1 MKRWKKALSGLLM
14 AALMVTGISFPEN
27 VFAVSAGMDGLPSVV
42 NSGIGKMVDKSSTID
57 GTYNFTPVIGANT
70 KIRFGCSDG
79 SGSWDNKFCL
89 NAEQHAHACSQW
101 WPLSNIND
109 GGNTRSFIPYER
121 LKGKMYAEYTN
132 VGNANGLP
140 VTMRIWFL
148 DWQNTDISGYPGYED
163 VDNVVVSVD
172 NTKGGATPVIDIK
185 GLKWI
190 KVRFSYYDE
199 NGNPLKV
206 KGHFTLSD
214 LDYSQGFYIDGKVD
228 GIYVTKE
235 ADDRLIYDART
246 DAIWSAKKGS
256 NADDGTSP
264 DNPEG
269 WVTYTYE
276 GDSQTM
282 VFYNGGTI
290 QNVDGPG
297 KGLTTVQS
305 YPKDFT
311 FTGGDAIFNGW
322 KGSSRTEATDWHVWN
337 TSEFGYTSEM
347 VMHQTKNVDLVIK
360 KADETTGEALKGAE
374 FTVYK
379 MQGGQWVTYT
389 KAEWKDEYKA
399 YRALNLHAEDSEG
412 GKFKVVETK
421 NPTGYTGT
429 WEHEFTA
436 EKEGV
441 VTLTLDATN
450 ARKTGQI
457 TITKTGENNKKL
469 SGAVF
474 EIKAA
479 KDIKTAGGTTLV
491 AADTVVDTVTT
502 DGNGSAASKQ
512 LELGQYIVKEITAP
526 DGYVLDT
533 TEHAVTLDDSHT
545 SVNVAVQNQKNA
557 IVLQKVSKNDGTVME
572 GVTFHIWND
581 DKSYDKTQK
590 TDNNGRITIDGVK
603 DGTWHYQETATK
615 DGYVLDNAVKDF
627 TVSSGKVNG
636 QSNLTITVENDYTK
650 LDLAK
655 VDSGTGENIS
665 GAKLSLL
672 DSNGRLVE
680 SWTSGSTPHR
690 IEKLKPG
697 QYTLRED
704 QAPDH
709 YKLADPITF
718 TLESKADTQTIT
730 MKDMRYADLTIVKK
744 IKASDIT
751 WAHGNPTFIFTVKG
765 KDING
770 KDRTFQNYVEFTE
783 NYVNSHTDGQGYV
796 ELSVT
801 WNKIP
806 VGEDY
811 TVTEQD
817 VLRYHLV
824 NVTGT
829 ENVTISKLQ
838 EPTKGVAPDKIFSV
852 HANLKAKPTGTSITF
867 ENQKDDWGTTTHDT
881 SVKNIIPL
889 KSPAKPDLYPCQCLT
904 RVFH

>member
-1 MKRWKKALSGLLM
+1 
-14 AALMVTGISFPEN
+14 
-27 VFAVSAGMDGLPSVV
+27 
-42 NSGIGKMVDKSSTID
+42 
-57 GTYNFTPVIGANT
+57 
-70 KIRFGCSDG
+70 
-79 SGSWDNKFCL
+79 
-89 NAEQHAHACSQW
+89 
-101 WPLSNIND
+101 
-109 GGNTRSFIPYER
+109 
-121 LKGKMYAEYTN
+121 MYAEYTN

-148 DWQNTDISGYPGYED
+148 DWQNTNISGYPGYED

-491 AADTVVDTVTT
+491 AANTVVDTVTT

-512 LELGQYIVKEITAP
+512 LELGQYIVKEKTAP

-572 GVTFHIWND
+572 GVTFHVWND

-590 TDNNGRITIDGVK
+590 TDSNGRITIDGVK
-603 DGTWHYQETATK
+603 DGIWHCQETATK

-627 TVSSGKVNG
+627 TVSDGKVNG

-730 MKDMRYADLTIVKK
+730 MKDMRYADLTVVKK

-838 EPTKGVAPDKIFSV
+838 EPAKGVAPDKIFSV

-889 KSPAKPDLYPCQCLT
+889 K
-904 RVFH
+904 

>member
-27 VFAVSAGMDGLPSVV
+27 VFAVSEGMDGLPSVV
-42 NSGIGKMVDKSSTID
+42 DSGIGKKVDTNSTID

-70 KIRFGCSDG
+70 KVSFGSTDG
-79 SGSWDNKFCL
+79 TKWDNKFCV
-89 NAEQHAHACSQW
+89 NGEKYAQVCSKW
-101 WPLSNIND
+101 WPLSNISDN
-109 GGNTRSFIPYER
+109 GGNTHSFIPYER

-148 DWQNTDISGYPGYED
+148 DWQNTNISGYPGYED

-389 KAEWKDEYKA
+389 KAAWDDSVKNYKA
-399 YRALNLHAEDSEG
+399 LGLHAEDSEG

-421 NPTGYTGT
+421 NPAGYTGT
-429 WEHEFTA
+429 WEHEFVA
-436 EKEGV
+436 KDEGV

-491 AADTVVDTVTT
+491 AANTVVDTVTT

-512 LELGQYIVKEITAP
+512 LELGQYIVKEKTAP

-590 TDNNGRITIDGVK
+590 TDSNGRITIDGVK

-627 TVSSGKVNG
+627 TVSDGKVNG

-704 QAPDH
+704 QAPDY

-829 ENVTISKLQ
+829 ENVKISKLQ
-838 EPTKGVAPDKIFSV
+838 EPAKGVAPDKIFSV

-889 KSPAKPDLYPCQCLT
+889 K
-904 RVFH
+904 

>member
-27 VFAVSAGMDGLPSVV
+27 VFAVSEGMDGLPSVV
-42 NSGIGKMVDKSSTID
+42 DSGIGKKVDTNSTID

-70 KIRFGCSDG
+70 KVSFGSTDG
-79 SGSWDNKFCL
+79 TKWDNKFCV
-89 NAEQHAHACSQW
+89 NGEKYAQVCSKW
-101 WPLSNIND
+101 WPLSNISDN
-109 GGNTRSFIPYER
+109 GGNTHSFIPYER

-148 DWQNTDISGYPGYED
+148 DWQNTNINGYPGYED

-389 KAEWKDEYKA
+389 KAAWDDSMKNYKA
-399 YRALNLHAEDSEG
+399 LGLHAEDSEG

-421 NPTGYTGT
+421 NPAGYTGT
-429 WEHEFTA
+429 WEHEFVA
-436 EKEGV
+436 KDEGV

-491 AADTVVDTVTT
+491 AANTVVDTVTT

-512 LELGQYIVKEITAP
+512 LELGQYIVKEKTAP

-590 TDNNGRITIDGVK
+590 TDSNGRITIDGVK

-627 TVSSGKVNG
+627 TVSDGKVNG

-704 QAPDH
+704 QAPDY

-829 ENVTISKLQ
+829 ENVKISKLQ
-838 EPTKGVAPDKIFSV
+838 EPAKGVAPDKIFSV

-889 KSPAKPDLYPCQCLT
+889 K
-904 RVFH
+904 

>member
-27 VFAVSAGMDGLPSVV
+27 VFAVSAGMDGLPSVY
-42 NSGIGKMVDKSSTID
+42 NSGIGKIVNKDSVID
-57 GTYNFTPVIGANT
+57 GSYNFTPVIGSET
-70 KIRFGCSDG
+70 KITFGCSDR
-79 SGSWDNKFCL
+79 SGSWDNYFCQ
-89 NAEQHAHACSQW
+89 NAERYAKACSSW
-101 WPLSNIND
+101 WKLADTSRWSNI
-109 GGNTRSFIPYER
+109 RSFVPYEN

-148 DWQNTDISGYPGYED
+148 DWQNTNISGYPGYED

-479 KDIKTAGGTTLV
+479 KDIKTTGGTTLI

-512 LELGQYIVKEITAP
+512 LELGQYIVKEKTAP

-590 TDNNGRITIDGVK
+590 TDSNGRITIDGVK

-627 TVSSGKVNG
+627 TVSDGKVNG

-704 QAPDH
+704 QAPDY

-829 ENVTISKLQ
+829 ENVKISKLQ
-838 EPTKGVAPDKIFSV
+838 EPAKGVAPDKIFSV

-889 KSPAKPDLYPCQCLT
+889 K
-904 RVFH
+904 

>member
-27 VFAVSAGMDGLPSVV
+27 VFAVSAGMDGLPSVY
-42 NSGIGKMVDKSSTID
+42 NSGIGKIVNKDSVID
-57 GTYNFTPVIGANT
+57 GSYNFTPVIGSET
-70 KIRFGCSDG
+70 KITFGCSDR
-79 SGSWDNKFCL
+79 SGSWDNYFCQ
-89 NAEQHAHACSQW
+89 NAERYAKACSSW
-101 WPLSNIND
+101 WKLADTSKWSNI
-109 GGNTRSFIPYER
+109 RSFVPYEN

-148 DWQNTDISGYPGYED
+148 DWQNTNISGYPGYED

-389 KAEWKDEYKA
+389 KAEWKDECKA

-491 AADTVVDTVTT
+491 AANTVVDTVTT

-512 LELGQYIVKEITAP
+512 LELGQYIVKEKTAP

-590 TDNNGRITIDGVK
+590 TDSNGRITIDGVK

-627 TVSSGKVNG
+627 TVSDGKVNG

-829 ENVTISKLQ
+829 ENVKISKLQ
-838 EPTKGVAPDKIFSV
+838 EPAKGVAPDKIFSV

-889 KSPAKPDLYPCQCLT
+889 K
-904 RVFH
+904 

>member
-1 MKRWKKALSGLLM
+1 
-14 AALMVTGISFPEN
+14 
-27 VFAVSAGMDGLPSVV
+27 
-42 NSGIGKMVDKSSTID
+42 
-57 GTYNFTPVIGANT
+57 
-70 KIRFGCSDG
+70 
-79 SGSWDNKFCL
+79 
-89 NAEQHAHACSQW
+89 
-101 WPLSNIND
+101 
-109 GGNTRSFIPYER
+109 
-121 LKGKMYAEYTN
+121 
-132 VGNANGLP
+132 
-140 VTMRIWFL
+140 
-148 DWQNTDISGYPGYED
+148 
-163 VDNVVVSVD
+163 
-172 NTKGGATPVIDIK
+172 
-185 GLKWI
+185 
-190 KVRFSYYDE
+190 
-199 NGNPLKV
+199 
-206 KGHFTLSD
+206 
-214 LDYSQGFYIDGKVD
+214 
-228 GIYVTKE
+228 
-235 ADDRLIYDART
+235 
-246 DAIWSAKKGS
+246 
-256 NADDGTSP
+256 
-264 DNPEG
+264 
-269 WVTYTYE
+269 
-276 GDSQTM
+276 M

-491 AADTVVDTVTT
+491 AANTVVDTVTT

-512 LELGQYIVKEITAP
+512 LELGQYIVKEKTAP

-590 TDNNGRITIDGVK
+590 TDSNGRITIDGVK

-627 TVSSGKVNG
+627 TVSDGKVNG

-672 DSNGRLVE
+672 DSTGRLVE

-704 QAPDH
+704 QAPDY

-783 NYVNSHTDGQGYV
+783 NYVNSHTDRQGYV

-829 ENVTISKLQ
+829 ENVKISKLQ
-838 EPTKGVAPDKIFSV
+838 EPAKGVAPDKIFSV

-889 KSPAKPDLYPCQCLT
+889 K
-904 RVFH
+904 

>member
-27 VFAVSAGMDGLPSVV
+27 VFAVSTGMDGLPSVV
-42 NSGIGKMVDKSSTID
+42 NSGIGKIVNKDSVID
-57 GTYNFTPVIGANT
+57 GSYNFTPVIGSET
-70 KIRFGCSDG
+70 KITFGCSDR
-79 SGSWDNKFCL
+79 SGSWDNYFCQ
-89 NAEQHAHACSQW
+89 NAERYAKACSSW
-101 WPLSNIND
+101 WKLADTSRWSNI
-109 GGNTRSFIPYER
+109 RSFVPYEN

-148 DWQNTDISGYPGYED
+148 DWQNTNISGYPGYED

-491 AADTVVDTVTT
+491 AANTVVDTVTT

-512 LELGQYIVKEITAP
+512 LELGQYIVKEKTAP

-590 TDNNGRITIDGVK
+590 TDSNGRITIDGVK

-627 TVSSGKVNG
+627 TVSDGKVNG

-704 QAPDH
+704 QAPDY

-718 TLESKADTQTIT
+718 TLESKADTQTII

-829 ENVTISKLQ
+829 ENVKISKLQ
-838 EPTKGVAPDKIFSV
+838 EPAKGVAPDKIFSV

-889 KSPAKPDLYPCQCLT
+889 K
-904 RVFH
+904 

>member
-27 VFAVSAGMDGLPSVV
+27 VFAVSEGMDGLPSVV
-42 NSGIGKMVDKSSTID
+42 DSGIGKKVDTNSTID

-70 KIRFGCSDG
+70 KVSFGSTDG
-79 SGSWDNKFCL
+79 TKWDNKFCV
-89 NAEQHAHACSQW
+89 NGEKYAHACSQW

-148 DWQNTDISGYPGYED
+148 DWQNTNISGYPGYED

-389 KAEWKDEYKA
+389 KAAWADSMKNYKA
-399 YRALNLHAEDSEG
+399 LGLHAEDSEG

-421 NPTGYTGT
+421 NPAGYTGT
-429 WEHEFTA
+429 WEHEFVA
-436 EKEGV
+436 KDEGV

-491 AADTVVDTVTT
+491 AANTVVDTVTT

-512 LELGQYIVKEITAP
+512 LELGQYIVKEKTAP

-590 TDNNGRITIDGVK
+590 TDSNGRITIDGVK
-603 DGTWHYQETATK
+603 DGIWHYQETATK

-627 TVSSGKVNG
+627 TVSGGKVNG

-730 MKDMRYADLTIVKK
+730 MKDMRYADLTVVKK

-838 EPTKGVAPDKIFSV
+838 EPAKGVAPDKIFSV

-889 KSPAKPDLYPCQCLT
+889 K
-904 RVFH
+904 

>member
-14 AALMVTGISFPEN
+14 AALMATGISFPEN
-27 VFAVSAGMDGLPSVV
+27 VFAASDGMEGLPSVY
-42 NSGIGKMVDKSSTID
+42 NSGIGKIVNKDSVID
-57 GTYNFTPVIGANT
+57 GSYNFTPVIGSET
-70 KIRFGCSDG
+70 KITFGCSDR
-79 SGSWDNKFCL
+79 SGSWDNYFCQ
-89 NAEQHAHACSQW
+89 NAERYAKACSSW
-101 WPLSNIND
+101 WKLADTSRWSNI
-109 GGNTRSFIPYER
+109 RSFVPYEN

-148 DWQNTDISGYPGYED
+148 DWQNTNISGYPGYED

-282 VFYNGGTI
+282 VFYNGRTI

-491 AADTVVDTVTT
+491 AANTVVDTVTT

-512 LELGQYIVKEITAP
+512 LELGQYIVKEKTAP

-545 SVNVAVQNQKNA
+545 SVNVAIQNQKNA

-590 TDNNGRITIDGVK
+590 TDSNGRITIDGVK

-627 TVSSGKVNG
+627 TVSDGKVNG

-704 QAPDH
+704 QAPDY

-730 MKDMRYADLTIVKK
+730 MKDMRYADLTVVKK

-838 EPTKGVAPDKIFSV
+838 EPAKGVAPDKIFSV

-889 KSPAKPDLYPCQCLT
+889 K
-904 RVFH
+904 

>member
-27 VFAVSAGMDGLPSVV
+27 VFAVSEGMDGLPSVV
-42 NSGIGKMVDKSSTID
+42 DSGIGKKVDTNSTID

-70 KIRFGCSDG
+70 KVSFGSTDG
-79 SGSWDNKFCL
+79 TKWDNKFCV
-89 NAEQHAHACSQW
+89 NGEKYAQVCSKW
-101 WPLSNIND
+101 WPLSNISDN
-109 GGNTRSFIPYER
+109 GGNTHSFIPYER

-148 DWQNTDISGYPGYED
+148 DWQNTNISGYPGYED

-389 KAEWKDEYKA
+389 KAAWDDSMKNYKA
-399 YRALNLHAEDSEG
+399 LGLHAEDSEG

-421 NPTGYTGT
+421 NPAGYTGT
-429 WEHEFTA
+429 WEHEFVA
-436 EKEGV
+436 KDEGV

-491 AADTVVDTVTT
+491 AANTVVDTVTT

-512 LELGQYIVKEITAP
+512 LELGQYIVKEKTAP

-572 GVTFHIWND
+572 GVTFHFWND

-590 TDNNGRITIDGVK
+590 TDSNGRITIDGVK
-603 DGTWHYQETATK
+603 DGIWHCQETATK

-627 TVSSGKVNG
+627 TVSDGKVNG

-838 EPTKGVAPDKIFSV
+838 EPAKGVAPDKIFSV

-889 KSPAKPDLYPCQCLT
+889 K
-904 RVFH
+904 

>member
-14 AALMVTGISFPEN
+14 AALMATGISFPEN
-27 VFAVSAGMDGLPSVV
+27 VFAASDGMEGLPSVY
-42 NSGIGKMVDKSSTID
+42 NSGIGKIVNKDSVID
-57 GTYNFTPVIGANT
+57 GSYNFTPVIGSET
-70 KIRFGCSDG
+70 KITFGCSDR
-79 SGSWDNKFCL
+79 SGSWDNYFCQ
-89 NAEQHAHACSQW
+89 NAERYAKACSSW
-101 WPLSNIND
+101 WKLADTSMWSNI
-109 GGNTRSFIPYER
+109 RSFVPYEN

-148 DWQNTDISGYPGYED
+148 DWQNTNISGYPGYED

-282 VFYNGGTI
+282 VFYNGRTI

-389 KAEWKDEYKA
+389 KAVWDDSLDLYK
-399 YRALNLHAEDSEG
+399 ALNLKETDSEG

-421 NPTGYTGT
+421 NPAGYTGT

-491 AADTVVDTVTT
+491 AANTVVDTVTT

-512 LELGQYIVKEITAP
+512 LELGQYIVKEKTAP

-590 TDNNGRITIDGVK
+590 TDSNGRITIDGVK

-627 TVSSGKVNG
+627 TVSDGKVNG

-829 ENVTISKLQ
+829 ENVKISKLQ
-838 EPTKGVAPDKIFSV
+838 EPAKGVAPDKIFSV

-889 KSPAKPDLYPCQCLT
+889 K
-904 RVFH
+904 

>member
-27 VFAVSAGMDGLPSVV
+27 VFAVSTGMDGLPSVV
-42 NSGIGKMVDKSSTID
+42 NSGIGKIVNKDSVID
-57 GTYNFTPVIGANT
+57 GSYNFTPVIGSET
-70 KIRFGCSDG
+70 KITFGCSDR
-79 SGSWDNKFCL
+79 SGSWDNYFCQ
-89 NAEQHAHACSQW
+89 NAERYAKACSSW
-101 WPLSNIND
+101 WKLADTSRWLNI
-109 GGNTRSFIPYER
+109 RSFVPYEN

-347 VMHQTKNVDLVIK
+347 VMGQTRNVDLVIK
-360 KADETTGEALKGAE
+360 KKDATTAEALKGAE

-389 KAEWKDEYKA
+389 KATWNDQYKEYM
-399 YRALNLHAEDSEG
+399 ALNLKETDTENRS
-412 GKFKVVETK
+412 FKVVETK
-421 NPTGYTGT
+421 NPAGYTGT
-429 WEHEFTA
+429 WEQEFTA

-441 VTLTLDATN
+441 VTLTLDVTN

-491 AADTVVDTVTT
+491 AANTVVDTVTT

-557 IVLQKVSKNDGTVME
+557 LVLQKVSKNDGTVME

-590 TDNNGRITIDGVK
+590 TDSNGRITIDGVK

-627 TVSSGKVNG
+627 TVSDGKVNG

-889 KSPAKPDLYPCQCLT
+889 K
-904 RVFH
+904 

>member
-27 VFAVSAGMDGLPSVV
+27 VFAVSEGMDGLPSVV
-42 NSGIGKMVDKSSTID
+42 DSGIGKKVDTNSTID

-70 KIRFGCSDG
+70 KVSFGSTDG
-79 SGSWDNKFCL
+79 TKWDNKFCV
-89 NAEQHAHACSQW
+89 NGEKYAQVCSKW
-101 WPLSNIND
+101 WPLSNISDN
-109 GGNTRSFIPYER
+109 GGNTHSFIPYER

-148 DWQNTDISGYPGYED
+148 DWQNTNISGYPGYED

-389 KAEWKDEYKA
+389 KAAWDDSMKNYKA
-399 YRALNLHAEDSEG
+399 LGLHAEDSEG

-421 NPTGYTGT
+421 NPAGYTGT
-429 WEHEFTA
+429 WEHEFVA
-436 EKEGV
+436 KDEGV

-491 AADTVVDTVTT
+491 AANTVVDTVTT

-512 LELGQYIVKEITAP
+512 LELGQYIVKEKTAP

-572 GVTFHIWND
+572 GVTFHFWND

-590 TDNNGRITIDGVK
+590 TDSNGRITIDGVK

-627 TVSSGKVNG
+627 TVSDGKVNG

-704 QAPDH
+704 QAPDY

-829 ENVTISKLQ
+829 ENVKISKLQ
-838 EPTKGVAPDKIFSV
+838 EPAKGVAPDKIFSV

-889 KSPAKPDLYPCQCLT
+889 K
-904 RVFH
+904 

>member
-27 VFAVSAGMDGLPSVV
+27 VFAVSEGMDGLPSVV
-42 NSGIGKMVDKSSTID
+42 DSGIGKKVDTNSTID

-70 KIRFGCSDG
+70 KVSFGSTDG
-79 SGSWDNKFCL
+79 TKWDNKFCV
-89 NAEQHAHACSQW
+89 NGEKYAQVCSKW
-101 WPLSNIND
+101 WPLSNISDN
-109 GGNTRSFIPYER
+109 GGNTHSFIPYER

-148 DWQNTDISGYPGYED
+148 DWQNTNISGYPGYED

-360 KADETTGEALKGAE
+360 KADETTGEVLKGAE

-389 KAEWKDEYKA
+389 KAAWDDSMKNYKA
-399 YRALNLHAEDSEG
+399 LGLHAEDSEG

-421 NPTGYTGT
+421 NPAGYTGT
-429 WEHEFTA
+429 WEHEFVA
-436 EKEGV
+436 KDEGV

-491 AADTVVDTVTT
+491 AANTVVDTVTT

-512 LELGQYIVKEITAP
+512 LELGQYIVKEKTAP

-590 TDNNGRITIDGVK
+590 TDSNGRITIDGVK
-603 DGTWHYQETATK
+603 DGIWHCQETATK

-627 TVSSGKVNG
+627 TVSDGKVNG

-730 MKDMRYADLTIVKK
+730 MKDMRYADLTVVKK

-838 EPTKGVAPDKIFSV
+838 EPAKGVAPDKIFSV

-889 KSPAKPDLYPCQCLT
+889 K
-904 RVFH
+904 

>member
-14 AALMVTGISFPEN
+14 AALMATGISFPEN
-27 VFAVSAGMDGLPSVV
+27 VFAASDGMEGLPSVY
-42 NSGIGKMVDKSSTID
+42 NSGIGKIVNKDSVID
-57 GTYNFTPVIGANT
+57 GSYNFTPVIGSET
-70 KIRFGCSDG
+70 KITFGCSDR
-79 SGSWDNKFCL
+79 SGSWDNYFCQ
-89 NAEQHAHACSQW
+89 NAERYAKACSSW
-101 WPLSNIND
+101 WKLADTSRWSNI
-109 GGNTRSFIPYER
+109 RSFVPYEN

-148 DWQNTDISGYPGYED
+148 DWQNTNISGYPGYED

-282 VFYNGGTI
+282 VFYNGRTI

-322 KGSSRTEATDWHVWN
+322 KGSSRTAATDWHVWN

-491 AADTVVDTVTT
+491 AANTVVDTVTT

-512 LELGQYIVKEITAP
+512 LELGQYIVKEKTAP

-590 TDNNGRITIDGVK
+590 TDSNGRITIDGVK

-627 TVSSGKVNG
+627 TVSDGKVNG

-704 QAPDH
+704 QAPDY

-730 MKDMRYADLTIVKK
+730 MKDMRYADLTVVKK

-829 ENVTISKLQ
+829 ENVKISKLQ
-838 EPTKGVAPDKIFSV
+838 EPAKGVAPDKIFSV

-889 KSPAKPDLYPCQCLT
+889 K
-904 RVFH
+904 

>member
-27 VFAVSAGMDGLPSVV
+27 VFAVSTGMDGLPSVV
-42 NSGIGKMVDKSSTID
+42 NSGIGKIVNKDSVID
-57 GTYNFTPVIGANT
+57 GSYNFTPVIGSET
-70 KIRFGCSDG
+70 KITFGCSDR
-79 SGSWDNKFCL
+79 SGSWDNYFCQ
-89 NAEQHAHACSQW
+89 NAERYAKACSSW
-101 WPLSNIND
+101 WKLADTSRWSNI
-109 GGNTRSFIPYER
+109 RSFVPYEN

-347 VMHQTKNVDLVIK
+347 VMHQTKNVDFVIK

-389 KAEWKDEYKA
+389 KAVWDDSRDLYK
-399 YRALNLHAEDSEG
+399 ALNLKETDSEG

-421 NPTGYTGT
+421 NPAGYTGT

-491 AADTVVDTVTT
+491 AANTVVDTVTT

-512 LELGQYIVKEITAP
+512 LELGQYIVKEKTAP

-590 TDNNGRITIDGVK
+590 TDSNGRITIDGVK

-627 TVSSGKVNG
+627 TVSDGKVNG

-829 ENVTISKLQ
+829 ENVKISKLQ
-838 EPTKGVAPDKIFSV
+838 EPAKGVAPDKIFSV

-889 KSPAKPDLYPCQCLT
+889 K
-904 RVFH
+904 

>member
-27 VFAVSAGMDGLPSVV
+27 VFAVSAGMDGLPSVY
-42 NSGIGKMVDKSSTID
+42 NSGIGKIVNKDSVID
-57 GTYNFTPVIGANT
+57 GSYNFTPVIGSET
-70 KIRFGCSDG
+70 KITFGCSDR
-79 SGSWDNKFCL
+79 SGSWDNYFCQ
-89 NAEQHAHACSQW
+89 NAERYAKACSSW
-101 WPLSNIND
+101 WKLADTSMWSNI
-109 GGNTRSFIPYER
+109 RSFVPYEN

-148 DWQNTDISGYPGYED
+148 DWQNTNISGYPGYED

-347 VMHQTKNVDLVIK
+347 VMHQTKNVALVIK

-491 AADTVVDTVTT
+491 AANTVVDTVTT

-512 LELGQYIVKEITAP
+512 LELGQYIVKEKTAP

-590 TDNNGRITIDGVK
+590 TDSNGRITIDGVK

-627 TVSSGKVNG
+627 TVSDGKVNG

-704 QAPDH
+704 QAPDY

-829 ENVTISKLQ
+829 ENVKISKLQ
-838 EPTKGVAPDKIFSV
+838 EPAKGVAPDKIFSV

-889 KSPAKPDLYPCQCLT
+889 K
-904 RVFH
+904 

>member
-27 VFAVSAGMDGLPSVV
+27 VFAASDGMEGLPSVY
-42 NSGIGKMVDKSSTID
+42 NSGIGKIVNKDSVID
-57 GTYNFTPVIGANT
+57 GSYNFTPVIGSET
-70 KIRFGCSDG
+70 KITFGCSDR
-79 SGSWDNKFCL
+79 SGSWDNYFCQ
-89 NAEQHAHACSQW
+89 NAERYAKACSSW
-101 WPLSNIND
+101 WKLADTSRWSNI
-109 GGNTRSFIPYER
+109 RSFVPYEN

-148 DWQNTDISGYPGYED
+148 DWQNTNISGYPGYED

-360 KADETTGEALKGAE
+360 KADETTGDALKGAE

-389 KAEWKDEYKA
+389 KAVWDDSRDLYK
-399 YRALNLHAEDSEG
+399 ALNLKETDSEG

-421 NPTGYTGT
+421 NPAGYTGT

-479 KDIKTAGGTTLV
+479 KDIKTTGGTTLI

-512 LELGQYIVKEITAP
+512 LELGQYIVKEKTAP

-572 GVTFHIWND
+572 GVTFHVWND

-590 TDNNGRITIDGVK
+590 TDSNGRITIDGVK

-627 TVSSGKVNG
+627 TVSDGKVNG

-704 QAPDH
+704 QAPDY

-829 ENVTISKLQ
+829 ENVKISKLQ
-838 EPTKGVAPDKIFSV
+838 EPAKGVAPDKIFSV

-889 KSPAKPDLYPCQCLT
+889 K
-904 RVFH
+904 

>member
-27 VFAVSAGMDGLPSVV
+27 VFAVSEGMDGLPSVV
-42 NSGIGKMVDKSSTID
+42 DSGIGKKVDTNSTID

-70 KIRFGCSDG
+70 KVSFDSTDG
-79 SGSWDNKFCL
+79 TKWDNKFCV
-89 NAEQHAHACSQW
+89 NGEKYAQVCSKW
-101 WPLSNIND
+101 WPLSNISDN
-109 GGNTRSFIPYER
+109 GGNTHSFIPYER

-148 DWQNTDISGYPGYED
+148 DWQNTNISGYPGYED

-389 KAEWKDEYKA
+389 KAAWDDSIKNYKA
-399 YRALNLHAEDSEG
+399 LGLHAEDSEG

-421 NPTGYTGT
+421 NPAGYTGT
-429 WEHEFTA
+429 WEHEFVA
-436 EKEGV
+436 KDEGV

-491 AADTVVDTVTT
+491 AANTVVDTVTT

-512 LELGQYIVKEITAP
+512 LELGQYIVKEKTAP

-590 TDNNGRITIDGVK
+590 TDSNGRITIDGVK

-627 TVSSGKVNG
+627 TVSDGKVNG

-704 QAPDH
+704 QAPDY

-829 ENVTISKLQ
+829 ENVKISKLQ
-838 EPTKGVAPDKIFSV
+838 EPAKGVAPDKIFSV

-889 KSPAKPDLYPCQCLT
+889 K
-904 RVFH
+904 

>member
-42 NSGIGKMVDKSSTID
+42 NSGIGKIVNKDSVID
-57 GTYNFTPVIGANT
+57 GSYNFTPVIGSET
-70 KIRFGCSDG
+70 KITFGCSDR
-79 SGSWDNKFCL
+79 SGSWDNYFCQ
-89 NAEQHAHACSQW
+89 NAEGYAKACSSW
-101 WPLSNIND
+101 WKLADTSRWSNI
-109 GGNTRSFIPYER
+109 RSFVPYEN

-148 DWQNTDISGYPGYED
+148 DWQNTNISGYPGYED

-491 AADTVVDTVTT
+491 AANTVVDTVTT

-512 LELGQYIVKEITAP
+512 LELGQYIVKEKTAP

-533 TEHAVTLDDSHT
+533 TEHAVTLDNSHT

-590 TDNNGRITIDGVK
+590 TDSNGRITIDGVK

-627 TVSSGKVNG
+627 TVSDGKVNG

-704 QAPDH
+704 QAPDY

-829 ENVTISKLQ
+829 ENVKISKLQ
-838 EPTKGVAPDKIFSV
+838 EPAKGVAPDKIFSV

-889 KSPAKPDLYPCQCLT
+889 K
-904 RVFH
+904 

>member
-311 FTGGDAIFNGW
+311 FTGEDAIFNGW

-347 VMHQTKNVDLVIK
+347 VMHQTKNVNLVIK

-889 KSPAKPDLYPCQCLT
+889 K
-904 RVFH
+904 

>member
-1 MKRWKKALSGLLM
+1 
-14 AALMVTGISFPEN
+14 
-27 VFAVSAGMDGLPSVV
+27 MDGLPSVV
-42 NSGIGKMVDKSSTID
+42 NSGIGKIVNKDSVID
-57 GTYNFTPVIGANT
+57 GSYNFTPVIGSET
-70 KIRFGCSDG
+70 KITFGCSDR
-79 SGSWDNKFCL
+79 SGSWDNYFCQ
-89 NAEQHAHACSQW
+89 NAERYAKACSSW
-101 WPLSNIND
+101 WKLADTSRWSNI
-109 GGNTRSFIPYER
+109 RSFVPYEN

-347 VMHQTKNVDLVIK
+347 VMGQTRNVDLVIK
-360 KADETTGEALKGAE
+360 KKDATTAEALKGAE

-389 KAEWKDEYKA
+389 KATWNDQHKEYM
-399 YRALNLHAEDSEG
+399 ALNLKETDTENRS
-412 GKFKVVETK
+412 FKVVETK
-421 NPTGYTGT
+421 NPAGYTGT
-429 WEHEFTA
+429 WEQEFTA

-441 VTLTLDATN
+441 VTLTLDVTN

-491 AADTVVDTVTT
+491 AANTVVDTVTT

-557 IVLQKVSKNDGTVME
+557 LVLQKVSKNDGTVME

-590 TDNNGRITIDGVK
+590 TDSNGRITIDGVK

-627 TVSSGKVNG
+627 TVSDGKVNG

-829 ENVTISKLQ
+829 ENVKISKLQ
-838 EPTKGVAPDKIFSV
+838 EPAKGVAPDKIFSV

-889 KSPAKPDLYPCQCLT
+889 K
-904 RVFH
+904 

>member
-27 VFAVSAGMDGLPSVV
+27 VFAVSEGMDGLPSVV
-42 NSGIGKMVDKSSTID
+42 DSGIGKMVDKSSTID

-148 DWQNTDISGYPGYED
+148 DWQNTNINGYPGYED

-389 KAEWKDEYKA
+389 KAVWDDSCDLYK
-399 YRALNLHAEDSEG
+399 ALNLKETDSEG

-421 NPTGYTGT
+421 NPAGYTGT

-441 VTLTLDATN
+441 ATLTLDATN

-491 AADTVVDTVTT
+491 AANTVVDTVTT

-512 LELGQYIVKEITAP
+512 LELGQYIVKEKTAP

-590 TDNNGRITIDGVK
+590 TDSNGRITIDGVK

-627 TVSSGKVNG
+627 TVSDGKVNG

-704 QAPDH
+704 QAPDY

-829 ENVTISKLQ
+829 ENVKISKLQ
-838 EPTKGVAPDKIFSV
+838 EPAKGVAPDKIFSV

-889 KSPAKPDLYPCQCLT
+889 K
-904 RVFH
+904 

>member
-14 AALMVTGISFPEN
+14 AALMATGISFPEN
-27 VFAVSAGMDGLPSVV
+27 VFAASDGMEGLPSVY
-42 NSGIGKMVDKSSTID
+42 NSGIGNIVNKDSVID
-57 GTYNFTPVIGANT
+57 GSYNFTPVIGSET
-70 KIRFGCSDG
+70 KITFGCSDR
-79 SGSWDNKFCL
+79 SGSWDNYFCQ
-89 NAEQHAHACSQW
+89 NAERYAKACSSW
-101 WPLSNIND
+101 WKLADTSRWSNI
-109 GGNTRSFIPYER
+109 RSFVPYEN

-148 DWQNTDISGYPGYED
+148 DWQNTNISGYPGYED

-282 VFYNGGTI
+282 VFYNGRTI

-491 AADTVVDTVTT
+491 AANTVVDTVTT

-512 LELGQYIVKEITAP
+512 LELGQYIVKEKTAP

-590 TDNNGRITIDGVK
+590 TDSNGRITIDGVK

-627 TVSSGKVNG
+627 TVSDGKVNG

-704 QAPDH
+704 QAPDY

-829 ENVTISKLQ
+829 ENVKISKLQ
-838 EPTKGVAPDKIFSV
+838 EPAKGVAPDKIFSV

-889 KSPAKPDLYPCQCLT
+889 K
-904 RVFH
+904 

>member
-27 VFAVSAGMDGLPSVV
+27 VFAVSEGMDGLPSVV
-42 NSGIGKMVDKSSTID
+42 DSGIGKKVDTNSTID

-70 KIRFGCSDG
+70 KVSFGSTDG
-79 SGSWDNKFCL
+79 TKWDNKFCV
-89 NAEQHAHACSQW
+89 NGEKYAQVCSKW
-101 WPLSNIND
+101 WPLSNISDN
-109 GGNTRSFIPYER
+109 GGNTHSFIPYER

-148 DWQNTDISGYPGYED
+148 DWQNTNISGYPGYED

-389 KAEWKDEYKA
+389 KAAWNDSMKNYKA
-399 YRALNLHAEDSEG
+399 LGLHAEDSEG

-421 NPTGYTGT
+421 NPAGYTGT
-429 WEHEFTA
+429 WEHEFVA
-436 EKEGV
+436 KDEGV

-491 AADTVVDTVTT
+491 AANTVVDTVTT

-512 LELGQYIVKEITAP
+512 LELGQYIVKEKTAP

-572 GVTFHIWND
+572 GVTFHVWND

-590 TDNNGRITIDGVK
+590 TDSNGRITIDGVK
-603 DGTWHYQETATK
+603 DGIWHCQETATK

-627 TVSSGKVNG
+627 TVSDGKVNG

-730 MKDMRYADLTIVKK
+730 MKDMRYADLTVVKK

-838 EPTKGVAPDKIFSV
+838 EPAKGVAPDKIFSV

-889 KSPAKPDLYPCQCLT
+889 K
-904 RVFH
+904 

>member
-14 AALMVTGISFPEN
+14 AALMATGISFPEN
-27 VFAVSAGMDGLPSVV
+27 VFAASDGMEGLPSVY
-42 NSGIGKMVDKSSTID
+42 NSGIGKIVNKDSVID
-57 GTYNFTPVIGANT
+57 GSYNFTPVIGSET
-70 KIRFGCSDG
+70 KITFGCSDR
-79 SGSWDNKFCL
+79 SGSWDNYFCQ
-89 NAEQHAHACSQW
+89 NAERYAKACSSW
-101 WPLSNIND
+101 WKLADTSRWSNI
-109 GGNTRSFIPYER
+109 RSFVPYEN

-148 DWQNTDISGYPGYED
+148 DWQNTNISGYPGYED

-282 VFYNGGTI
+282 VFYNGRTI

-347 VMHQTKNVDLVIK
+347 VMHQTKIVDLVIK

-491 AADTVVDTVTT
+491 AANTVVDTVTT

-512 LELGQYIVKEITAP
+512 LELGQYIVKEKTAP

-590 TDNNGRITIDGVK
+590 TDSNGRITIDGVK

-627 TVSSGKVNG
+627 TVSDGKVNG

-704 QAPDH
+704 QAPDY

-829 ENVTISKLQ
+829 ENVKISKLQ
-838 EPTKGVAPDKIFSV
+838 EPAKGVAPDKIFSV

-889 KSPAKPDLYPCQCLT
+889 K
-904 RVFH
+904 

>member
-14 AALMVTGISFPEN
+14 AALMATGISFPEN
-27 VFAVSAGMDGLPSVV
+27 VFAASDGMEGLPSVY
-42 NSGIGKMVDKSSTID
+42 NSGIGKIVNKDSVID
-57 GTYNFTPVIGANT
+57 GSYNFTPVIGSET
-70 KIRFGCSDG
+70 KITFGCSDR
-79 SGSWDNKFCL
+79 SGSWDNYFCQ
-89 NAEQHAHACSQW
+89 NAERYAKACSSW
-101 WPLSNIND
+101 WKLADTSRWSNI
-109 GGNTRSFIPYER
+109 RSFVPYEN

-148 DWQNTDISGYPGYED
+148 DWQNTNISGYPGYED

-399 YRALNLHAEDSEG
+399 YQALNLHAEDSEG

-491 AADTVVDTVTT
+491 AANTVVDTVTT

-512 LELGQYIVKEITAP
+512 LELGQYIVKEKTAP

-590 TDNNGRITIDGVK
+590 TDSNGRITIDGVK
-603 DGTWHYQETATK
+603 DGIWHYQETATK

-627 TVSSGKVNG
+627 TVSDGKVNG

-704 QAPDH
+704 QAPDY

-829 ENVTISKLQ
+829 ENVKISKLQ
-838 EPTKGVAPDKIFSV
+838 EPAKGVAPDKIFSV

-889 KSPAKPDLYPCQCLT
+889 K
-904 RVFH
+904 

>member
-14 AALMVTGISFPEN
+14 AALMATGISFPEN
-27 VFAVSAGMDGLPSVV
+27 VFAASDGMEGLPSVY
-42 NSGIGKMVDKSSTID
+42 NSGIGKIVNKDSVID
-57 GTYNFTPVIGANT
+57 GSYNFTPVIGSET
-70 KIRFGCSDG
+70 KITFGCSDR
-79 SGSWDNKFCL
+79 SGSWDNYFCQ
-89 NAEQHAHACSQW
+89 NAERYAKACSSW
-101 WPLSNIND
+101 WKLADTSRWSNIC
-109 GGNTRSFIPYER
+109 SFVPYEN

-148 DWQNTDISGYPGYED
+148 DWQNTNISGYPGYED

-282 VFYNGGTI
+282 VFYNGRTI

-491 AADTVVDTVTT
+491 AANTVVDTVTT

-512 LELGQYIVKEITAP
+512 LELGQYIVKEKTAP

-590 TDNNGRITIDGVK
+590 TDSNGRITIDGVK

-627 TVSSGKVNG
+627 TVSDGKVNG

-704 QAPDH
+704 QAPDY

-829 ENVTISKLQ
+829 ENVKISKLQ

-889 KSPAKPDLYPCQCLT
+889 K
-904 RVFH
+904 

>member
-27 VFAVSAGMDGLPSVV
+27 VFAVSTGMDGLPSVV
-42 NSGIGKMVDKSSTID
+42 NSGIGKIVNKDSVID
-57 GTYNFTPVIGANT
+57 GSYNFTPVIGSET
-70 KIRFGCSDG
+70 KITFGCSDR
-79 SGSWDNKFCL
+79 SGSWDNYFCQ
-89 NAEQHAHACSQW
+89 NAERYAKACSSW
-101 WPLSNIND
+101 WKLADTSRWSNI
-109 GGNTRSFIPYER
+109 RSFVPYEN

-148 DWQNTDISGYPGYED
+148 DWQNTNINGYPGYED

-347 VMHQTKNVDLVIK
+347 VMHQTKNVNLVIK

-389 KAEWKDEYKA
+389 KAVWDDSRDLYK
-399 YRALNLHAEDSEG
+399 ALNLKETDSEG

-421 NPTGYTGT
+421 NPAGYTGT

-491 AADTVVDTVTT
+491 AANTVVDTVTT

-512 LELGQYIVKEITAP
+512 LELGQYIVKEKTAP

-590 TDNNGRITIDGVK
+590 TDSNGRITIDGVK

-627 TVSSGKVNG
+627 TVSDGKVNG

-704 QAPDH
+704 QAPDY

-730 MKDMRYADLTIVKK
+730 MKDMRYADLTVVKK

-838 EPTKGVAPDKIFSV
+838 EPAKGVAPDKIFSV

-889 KSPAKPDLYPCQCLT
+889 K
-904 RVFH
+904 

>member
-14 AALMVTGISFPEN
+14 AALMATGISFPEN
-27 VFAVSAGMDGLPSVV
+27 VFAASDGMEGLPSVY
-42 NSGIGKMVDKSSTID
+42 NSGIGKIVNKDSVID
-57 GTYNFTPVIGANT
+57 GSYNFTPVIGSET
-70 KIRFGCSDG
+70 KITFGCSDR
-79 SGSWDNKFCL
+79 SGSWDNYFCQ
-89 NAEQHAHACSQW
+89 NAERYAKACSSW
-101 WPLSNIND
+101 WKLADTSRWSNI
-109 GGNTRSFIPYER
+109 RSFVPYEN

-148 DWQNTDISGYPGYED
+148 DWQNTNISGYPGYED

-282 VFYNGGTI
+282 VFYNGRTI

-347 VMHQTKNVDLVIK
+347 VMHQTKNVVLVIK

-491 AADTVVDTVTT
+491 AANTVVDTVTT

-512 LELGQYIVKEITAP
+512 LELGQYIVKEKTAP

-545 SVNVAVQNQKNA
+545 SVNVAIQNQKNA

-590 TDNNGRITIDGVK
+590 TDSNGRITIDGVK

-627 TVSSGKVNG
+627 TVSDGKVNG

-704 QAPDH
+704 QAPDY

-730 MKDMRYADLTIVKK
+730 MKDMRYADLTVVKK

-783 NYVNSHTDGQGYV
+783 SYVNSHTDGHGYV

-889 KSPAKPDLYPCQCLT
+889 K
-904 RVFH
+904 

>member
-27 VFAVSAGMDGLPSVV
+27 VFAVSTGMDGLPSVV
-42 NSGIGKMVDKSSTID
+42 NSGIGKIVNKDSVID
-57 GTYNFTPVIGANT
+57 GSYNFTPVIGSET
-70 KIRFGCSDG
+70 KITFGCSDR
-79 SGSWDNKFCL
+79 SGSWDNYFCQ
-89 NAEQHAHACSQW
+89 NAERYAKACSSW
-101 WPLSNIND
+101 WKLADTSRWSNIH
-109 GGNTRSFIPYER
+109 SFVPYEN

-491 AADTVVDTVTT
+491 AANTVVDTVTT

-512 LELGQYIVKEITAP
+512 LELGQYIVKEKTAP

-590 TDNNGRITIDGVK
+590 TDSNGRITIDGVK

-627 TVSSGKVNG
+627 TVSDGKVNG

-697 QYTLRED
+697 RYTLRED
-704 QAPDH
+704 QAPDY

-889 KSPAKPDLYPCQCLT
+889 K
-904 RVFH
+904 

>member
-27 VFAVSAGMDGLPSVV
+27 VFAVSTGMDGLPSVV
-42 NSGIGKMVDKSSTID
+42 NSGIGKIVNKDSVID
-57 GTYNFTPVIGANT
+57 GSYNFTPVIGSET
-70 KIRFGCSDG
+70 KITFGCSDR
-79 SGSWDNKFCL
+79 SGSWDNYFCQ
-89 NAEQHAHACSQW
+89 NAERYAKACSSW
-101 WPLSNIND
+101 WKLADTSRWSNI
-109 GGNTRSFIPYER
+109 RSFVPYEN

-379 MQGGQWVTYT
+379 IQGGQWVTYT

-491 AADTVVDTVTT
+491 AANTVVDTVTT
-502 DGNGSAASKQ
+502 DGNGSAVSKQ
-512 LELGQYIVKEITAP
+512 LELGQYIVKEKTAP

-590 TDNNGRITIDGVK
+590 TDSNGRITIDGVK
-603 DGTWHYQETATK
+603 DGIWHCQETATK

-627 TVSSGKVNG
+627 TVSDGKVNG

-730 MKDMRYADLTIVKK
+730 MKDMRYADLTVVKK

-838 EPTKGVAPDKIFSV
+838 EPAKGVAPDKIFSV

-889 KSPAKPDLYPCQCLT
+889 K
-904 RVFH
+904 

>member
-1 MKRWKKALSGLLM
+1 
-14 AALMVTGISFPEN
+14 
-27 VFAVSAGMDGLPSVV
+27 
-42 NSGIGKMVDKSSTID
+42 
-57 GTYNFTPVIGANT
+57 
-70 KIRFGCSDG
+70 
-79 SGSWDNKFCL
+79 
-89 NAEQHAHACSQW
+89 
-101 WPLSNIND
+101 
-109 GGNTRSFIPYER
+109 
-121 LKGKMYAEYTN
+121 MYAEYTN

-148 DWQNTDISGYPGYED
+148 DWQNTNISGYPGYED

-297 KGLTTVQS
+297 QGLTTAQS

-311 FTGGDAIFNGW
+311 FTGSDAKFNGW
-322 KGSSRTEATDWHVWN
+322 KGSSKTQSNDWHTWN
-337 TSEFGYTSEM
+337 TSEFGYTADM
-347 VMHQTKNVDLVIK
+347 VMHQTKNVDLVIEK
-360 KADETTGEALKGAE
+360 KDTTTAEALKGAE

-379 MQGGQWVTYT
+379 LKSGQWEAYT
-389 KAEWKDEYKA
+389 KAVWDDAMKNYK
-399 YRALNLHAEDSEG
+399 ALNLHAEDTEN

-421 NPTGYTGT
+421 NPAGYTGS
-429 WEHEFTA
+429 WEKEFTA
-436 EKEGV
+436 TDEGV
-441 VTLTLDATN
+441 VTLTLDVTN
-450 ARKTGQI
+450 TRKTGQI
-457 TITKTGENNKKL
+457 TITKTDENNKKL
-469 SGAVF
+469 AGAVF
-474 EIKAA
+474 DIKAA
-479 KDIKTAGGTTLV
+479 ADIKSVGGTTLV
-491 AADTVVDTVTT
+491 VAGTVVDTVTT
-502 DGNGSAASKQ
+502 DANGTATSKE
-512 LELGQYIVKEITAP
+512 LELGNYIVQETTAP
-526 DGYVLDT
+526 AGYVLDT
-533 TEHAVTLDDSHT
+533 TEHNVTLDDSHT
-545 SVNVAVQNQKNA
+545 TVNVAVQNLKNA
-557 IVLQKVSKNDGTVME
+557 IVLQKVSKGDGAVME

-590 TDNNGRITIDGVK
+590 TDGNGRITIDGVK
-603 DGTWHYQETATK
+603 DGTWHYQETATL
-615 DGYVLDNAVKDF
+615 DGYVLDNVEKTF
-627 TVSSGKVNG
+627 TVSGGKVNG
-636 QSNLTITVENDYTK
+636 QQNLTITVENDYTK

-655 VDSGTGENIS
+655 VDSSTGENLS

-672 DSNGRLVE
+672 DANGKLVE

-690 IEKLKPG
+690 IEKMKPG
-697 QYTLRED
+697 RYTLRED
-704 QAPDH
+704 EAPAN
-709 YKLADPITF
+709 YKIADPITF
-718 TLESKADTQTIT
+718 TLESKADVQTI
-730 MKDMRYADLTIVKK
+730 KIEDLRYADLTIVKR

-770 KDRTFQNYVEFTE
+770 KDRTFQDYVVFTE
-783 NYVNSHTDGQGYV
+783 SYVSSHTDSQGYV

-801 WNKIP
+801 WDKIP

-811 TVTEQD
+811 TVSEQR
-817 VLRYHLV
+817 VMRYFLK

-829 ENVTISKLQ
+829 DNVKVTKLKEPSKDLS
-838 EPTKGVAPDKIFSV
+838 PDETFSV
-852 HANLKAKPTGTSITF
+852 HANLKTKPSGTKITF
-867 ENQKDDWGTTTHDT
+867 ENEKYDWGTTSHTT

-889 KSPAKPDLYPCQCLT
+889 Q
-904 RVFH
+904 

>member
-27 VFAVSAGMDGLPSVV
+27 VFAVSEGMDGLPSVV
-42 NSGIGKMVDKSSTID
+42 DSGIGKKVDTNSTID

-70 KIRFGCSDG
+70 KVSFGSTDG
-79 SGSWDNKFCL
+79 TKWDNKFCV
-89 NAEQHAHACSQW
+89 NGEKYAQVCSKW
-101 WPLSNIND
+101 WPLSNISDN
-109 GGNTRSFIPYER
+109 GGNTHSFIPYER

-148 DWQNTDISGYPGYED
+148 DWQNTNISGYPGYED

-389 KAEWKDEYKA
+389 KAAWDDSMKNYKA
-399 YRALNLHAEDSEG
+399 LGLHAEDSEG

-421 NPTGYTGT
+421 NPAGYTGT
-429 WEHEFTA
+429 WEHEFVA
-436 EKEGV
+436 KDEGV

-491 AADTVVDTVTT
+491 AANTVVDTVTT

-512 LELGQYIVKEITAP
+512 LELGQYIVKEKTAP

-590 TDNNGRITIDGVK
+590 TDSNGRITIDGVK

-627 TVSSGKVNG
+627 TVSDGKVNG

-680 SWTSGSTPHR
+680 SWTSGSTPHQ

-829 ENVTISKLQ
+829 ENVKISKLQ
-838 EPTKGVAPDKIFSV
+838 EPAKGVAPDKIFSV

-889 KSPAKPDLYPCQCLT
+889 K
-904 RVFH
+904 

>member
-27 VFAVSAGMDGLPSVV
+27 VFAVSEGMDGLPSVV
-42 NSGIGKMVDKSSTID
+42 DSGIGKKVDTNSTID

-70 KIRFGCSDG
+70 KVSFGSTDG
-79 SGSWDNKFCL
+79 TKWDNKFCV
-89 NAEQHAHACSQW
+89 NGEKYAQVCSKW
-101 WPLSNIND
+101 WPLSNISDN
-109 GGNTRSFIPYER
+109 GGNTHSFIPYER

-148 DWQNTDISGYPGYED
+148 DWQNTNISGYPGYED

-322 KGSSRTEATDWHVWN
+322 KGSNRTEATDWHVWN

-389 KAEWKDEYKA
+389 KAAWDDSMKNYKA
-399 YRALNLHAEDSEG
+399 LGLHAEDSEG

-421 NPTGYTGT
+421 NPAGYTGT
-429 WEHEFTA
+429 WEHEFVA
-436 EKEGV
+436 KDEGV

-479 KDIKTAGGTTLV
+479 KDIKTTGGTTLI

-512 LELGQYIVKEITAP
+512 LELGQYIVKEKTAP

-590 TDNNGRITIDGVK
+590 TDSNGRITIDGVK

-627 TVSSGKVNG
+627 TVSDGKVNG

-704 QAPDH
+704 QAPDY

-829 ENVTISKLQ
+829 ENVKISKLQ
-838 EPTKGVAPDKIFSV
+838 EPAKGVAPDKIFSV

-889 KSPAKPDLYPCQCLT
+889 K
-904 RVFH
+904 

>member
-27 VFAVSAGMDGLPSVV
+27 VFAVSEGMDGLPSVV
-42 NSGIGKMVDKSSTID
+42 DSGIGKKVDTNSTID

-70 KIRFGCSDG
+70 KVSFGSTDG
-79 SGSWDNKFCL
+79 TKWDNKFCL
-89 NAEQHAHACSQW
+89 NAEQHAQVCSKW
-101 WPLSNIND
+101 WPLSNISDN
-109 GGNTRSFIPYER
+109 GGNTYSFIPYER

-148 DWQNTDISGYPGYED
+148 DWQNTNISGYPGYED

-399 YRALNLHAEDSEG
+399 YLALNLHAEDSEG

-491 AADTVVDTVTT
+491 AANTVVDTVTT

-512 LELGQYIVKEITAP
+512 LELGQYIVKEKTAP

-590 TDNNGRITIDGVK
+590 TDSNGRITIDGVK

-627 TVSSGKVNG
+627 TVSDGKVNG

-704 QAPDH
+704 QAPDY

-889 KSPAKPDLYPCQCLT
+889 K
-904 RVFH
+904 

>member
-27 VFAVSAGMDGLPSVV
+27 VFAVSAGMDGLPSVY
-42 NSGIGKMVDKSSTID
+42 NSGIGKIVNKDSVID
-57 GTYNFTPVIGANT
+57 GSYNFTPVIGSET
-70 KIRFGCSDG
+70 KITFGCSDR
-79 SGSWDNKFCL
+79 SGSWDNYFCQ
-89 NAEQHAHACSQW
+89 NAERYAKACSSW
-101 WPLSNIND
+101 WKLADTSRWSNI
-109 GGNTRSFIPYER
+109 RSFVPYEN

-148 DWQNTDISGYPGYED
+148 DWQNTNISGYPGYED

-491 AADTVVDTVTT
+491 AANTVVDTVTT

-512 LELGQYIVKEITAP
+512 LELGQYIVKEKTAP

-533 TEHAVTLDDSHT
+533 TEHAVTLDNSHT

-590 TDNNGRITIDGVK
+590 TDSNGRITIDGVK

-627 TVSSGKVNG
+627 TVSDGKVNG

-704 QAPDH
+704 QAPDY

-829 ENVTISKLQ
+829 ENVKISKLQ
-838 EPTKGVAPDKIFSV
+838 EPAKGVAPDKIFSV

-889 KSPAKPDLYPCQCLT
+889 K
-904 RVFH
+904 

>member
-27 VFAVSAGMDGLPSVV
+27 VFAVSEGMDGLPSVV
-42 NSGIGKMVDKSSTID
+42 DSGIGKKVDTNSTID

-70 KIRFGCSDG
+70 KVSFGSTDG
-79 SGSWDNKFCL
+79 TKWDNKFCV
-89 NAEQHAHACSQW
+89 NGEKYAQVCSKW
-101 WPLSNIND
+101 WPLSNISDN
-109 GGNTRSFIPYER
+109 GGNTHSFIPYER

-148 DWQNTDISGYPGYED
+148 DWQNTNISGYPGYED

-347 VMHQTKNVDLVIK
+347 VMHQTKTVDLVIK

-389 KAEWKDEYKA
+389 KAAWDDSMKNYKA
-399 YRALNLHAEDSEG
+399 LGLHAEDSEG

-421 NPTGYTGT
+421 NPAGYTGT
-429 WEHEFTA
+429 WEHEFVA
-436 EKEGV
+436 KDEGV

-491 AADTVVDTVTT
+491 AANTVVDTVTT

-512 LELGQYIVKEITAP
+512 LELGQYIVKEKTAP

-590 TDNNGRITIDGVK
+590 TDSNGRITIDGVK

-627 TVSSGKVNG
+627 TVSDGKVNG

-704 QAPDH
+704 QAPDY

-829 ENVTISKLQ
+829 ENVKISKLQ
-838 EPTKGVAPDKIFSV
+838 EPAKGVAPDKIFSV

-889 KSPAKPDLYPCQCLT
+889 K
-904 RVFH
+904 

>member
-27 VFAVSAGMDGLPSVV
+27 VFAVSEGMDGLPSVV
-42 NSGIGKMVDKSSTID
+42 DSGIGKKVDTNSTID

-70 KIRFGCSDG
+70 KVSFGSTDG
-79 SGSWDNKFCL
+79 TKWDNKFCV
-89 NAEQHAHACSQW
+89 NGEKYAQVCSKW
-101 WPLSNIND
+101 WPLSNISDN
-109 GGNTRSFIPYER
+109 GGNTHSFIPYER

-148 DWQNTDISGYPGYED
+148 DWQNTNISGYPGYED

-389 KAEWKDEYKA
+389 KAAWDDSMKNYKA
-399 YRALNLHAEDSEG
+399 LGLHAEDSEG

-421 NPTGYTGT
+421 NPAGYTGT
-429 WEHEFTA
+429 WEHEFVA
-436 EKEGV
+436 KDEGV

-491 AADTVVDTVTT
+491 AANTVVDTVTT

-512 LELGQYIVKEITAP
+512 LELGQYIVKEKTAP

-533 TEHAVTLDDSHT
+533 TEHAVTLDDGHT

-590 TDNNGRITIDGVK
+590 TDSNGRITIDGVK

-627 TVSSGKVNG
+627 TVSDGKVNG

-697 QYTLRED
+697 RYTLRED
-704 QAPDH
+704 QAPDY

-889 KSPAKPDLYPCQCLT
+889 K
-904 RVFH
+904 